1 MLDSRPSSGSGQR
14 MPTPR
19 PTGAQMSS
27 TDIPP
32 TFKQLRY
39 LRTLAGCAGQTFA
52 TPHTRAQASAE
63 IRRLK
68 AVRSAGFT
76 FAERQAEQ
84 ASREVHGGVAIVQA
98 WEIAGHGSTATWSQ
112 RS

>member
-1 MLDSRPSSGSGQR
+1 
-14 MPTPR
+14 
-19 PTGAQMSS
+19 MSN
-27 TDIPP
+27 TDLPP

-39 LRTLAGCAGQTFA
+39 LRALASRAGQTFA
-52 TPHTRAQASAE
+52 TPRTRAQASAE

-68 AVRSAGFT
+68 SVRSAGFT
-76 FAERQAEQ
+76 FAELQAEQ
-84 ASREVHGGVAIVQA
+84 TAREVHGDVAMVQP

>member
-1 MLDSRPSSGSGQR
+1 
-14 MPTPR
+14 
-19 PTGAQMSS
+19 MSS
-27 TDIPP
+27 TELPP

-39 LRTLAGCAGQTFA
+39 LRTLASRAGQTFA

-76 FAERQAEQ
+76 FAELQAEQ
-84 ASREVHGGVAIVQA
+84 AAREVHGDLAIVHG

>member
-1 MLDSRPSSGSGQR
+1 
-14 MPTPR
+14 
-19 PTGAQMSS
+19 MSS
-27 TDIPP
+27 TDLPL

-39 LRTLAGCAGQTFA
+39 LRTLASRAGQTFA

-68 AVRSAGFT
+68 AVRETGFT
-76 FAERQAEQ
+76 FAELQAEQ
-84 ASREVHGGVAIVQA
+84 TTREAHGDVAIVQA
-98 WEIAGHGSTATWSQ
+98 WEIAGMGVTATWSQ

>member
-1 MLDSRPSSGSGQR
+1 

-19 PTGAQMSS
+19 PIGAQISS
-27 TDIPP
+27 TELPP

-39 LRTLAGCAGQTFA
+39 LRTLASRAGQTFA
-52 TPHTRAQASAE
+52 TPRTRAQASVE

-68 AVRSAGFT
+68 AVRATGFT
-76 FAERQAEQ
+76 FAELQTEQ
-84 ASREVHGGVAIVQA
+84 AAREAHGDVAIIQP

>member
-1 MLDSRPSSGSGQR
+1 MSG
-14 MPTPR
+14 
-19 PTGAQMSS
+19 

-39 LRTLAGCAGQTFA
+39 LRTLATRAGQTFA

-68 AVRSAGFT
+68 SVRSAGFT
-76 FAERQAEQ
+76 FAELQAEQ
-84 ASREVHGGVAIVQA
+84 AARVVHGDLAIIRP
-98 WEIAGHGSTATWSQ
+98 WEISGHGSNCRWSH
-112 RS
+112 

>member
-1 MLDSRPSSGSGQR
+1 MSG
-14 MPTPR
+14 
-19 PTGAQMSS
+19 

-32 TFKQLRY
+32 TLKQLRY
-39 LRTLAGCAGQTFA
+39 LRTLATRAGQTFA

-68 AVRSAGFT
+68 SVRSAGFT
-76 FAERQAEQ
+76 FAERQAERG
-84 ASREVHGGVAIVQA
+84 ARKVHGDVAIIRA

>member
-1 MLDSRPSSGSGQR
+1 
-14 MPTPR
+14 
-19 PTGAQMSS
+19 MSS
-27 TDIPP
+27 AQLPP

-39 LRTLAGCAGQTFA
+39 LRTLASRAGQTFA

-68 AVRSAGFT
+68 AVRATGFT
-76 FAERQAEQ
+76 FAEMHAEQ
-84 ASREVHGGVAIVQA
+84 AAREVHGDLAIVQA

>member
-1 MLDSRPSSGSGQR
+1 
-14 MPTPR
+14 
-19 PTGAQMSS
+19 MSS
-27 TDIPP
+27 TDLPP

-39 LRTLAGCAGQTFA
+39 LRALASRAGQTFA
-52 TPHTRAQASAE
+52 TPHTRAHASAE

-68 AVRSAGFT
+68 AIRATGFT
-76 FAERQAEQ
+76 FAELQAEQ
-84 ASREVHGGVAIVQA
+84 AAREVHGDLAIVHA

>member
-1 MLDSRPSSGSGQR
+1 
-14 MPTPR
+14 
-19 PTGAQMSS
+19 MSS
-27 TDIPP
+27 TELPP

-39 LRTLAGCAGQTFA
+39 LRTLAGRAGQTFV
-52 TPHTRAQASAE
+52 TPRTRAQASVE

-68 AVRSAGFT
+68 AVHATGFT
-76 FAERQAEQ
+76 FAELHAEQ
-84 ASREVHGGVAIVQA
+84 VTREAHGDVAIIHP